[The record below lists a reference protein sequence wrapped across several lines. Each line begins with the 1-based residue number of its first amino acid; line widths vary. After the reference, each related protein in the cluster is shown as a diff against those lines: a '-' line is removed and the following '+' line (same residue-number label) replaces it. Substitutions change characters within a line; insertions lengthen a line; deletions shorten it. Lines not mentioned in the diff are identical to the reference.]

1 MFQKLYTH
9 VIQMYSDQYDESKI
23 FNVNLVVLFI
33 VANCIW
39 NFLYSGMLFF
49 LGAYEMAM
57 IALLIGILNLLAIY
71 CSLILT
77 KIIVS
82 QYILVVTVC
91 FYVAATSYLLG
102 YNSNAYALLIPLLFA
117 IYTFSTFNK
126 SSYRVLDLIII
137 LTYVLVIYFESARI
151 YTDSSILQFVE
162 VMNFILGV
170 MTLIFIMYTKSLSI
184 HFAKVYRENRIA
196 ILEKQINLDFL
207 TCLYNRKYME
217 EFLKKEKKQL
227 NSYVIIADIDFFKK
241 VNDTYGHVVGD
252 YILKE
257 VAQKM
262 KYHFRSTDYIARWGG
277 EEFLI
282 YLKNVK
288 SYEAMKNLNTLRQN
302 IMNYV
307 FCFEENEIKI
317 TVTFGA
323 KRIEY
328 DMDIMK
334 NIECADKSLY
344 YGKNNGRNQVV
355 FYSDILEKV

>member
-1 MFQKLYTH
+1 
-9 VIQMYSDQYDESKI
+9 MYSDQYDESKI

-33 VANCIW
+33 TANCAW

-49 LGAYEMAM
+49 LGAYEMVL
-57 IALLIGILNLLAIY
+57 ITLLIGVLNLVAIY
-71 CSLILT
+71 YSLIQT
-77 KIIVS
+77 KVILS
-82 QYILVVTVC
+82 QYILVITVC
-91 FYVAATSYLLG
+91 FYTAATSYLLG
-102 YNSNAYALLIPLLFA
+102 YDSNAYALLIPLLFA
-117 IYTFSTFNK
+117 IYTFSTFSK
-126 SSYRVLDLIII
+126 SSYRVLDLIIV
-137 LTYVLVIYFESARI
+137 LTYVLIIFFELNKV
-151 YTDSSILQFVE
+151 YTDSFILQFVE
-162 VMNFILGV
+162 VMNFFIGV
-170 MTLIFIMYTKSLSI
+170 ISLIFIMYTKSLSVQ
-184 HFAKVYRENRIA
+184 FNKVYRETRIA
-196 ILEKQINLDFL
+196 TLEKQINLDFL

-241 VNDTYGHVVGD
+241 INDTYGHVAGD

-262 KYHFRSTDYIARWGG
+262 KSHFRSTDYIARWGG

-288 SYEAMKNLNTLRQN
+288 SYEAIQNLNALRKN
-302 IMNYV
+302 IMNSV
-307 FCFEENEIKI
+307 FCYEENEINV

-323 KRIEY
+323 KNIEY
-328 DMDIMK
+328 DIDMMK

-355 FYSDILEKV
+355 LYSDILEKV

>member
-1 MFQKLYTH
+1 
-9 VIQMYSDQYDESKI
+9 MYSDQYDESKI

-33 VANCIW
+33 TANCAW

-49 LGAYEMAM
+49 LGAYEMVL
-57 IALLIGILNLLAIY
+57 ITLLIGVLNLVAIY
-71 CSLILT
+71 YSLIQT
-77 KIIVS
+77 KVILS
-82 QYILVVTVC
+82 QYILVITVC
-91 FYVAATSYLLG
+91 FYTAATSYLLG
-102 YNSNAYALLIPLLFA
+102 YDSNAYALLIPLLFA
-117 IYTFSTFNK
+117 IYTFSTFSK
-126 SSYRVLDLIII
+126 SSYRVLDLIIV
-137 LTYVLVIYFESARI
+137 LTYVLIIFFELNKV
-151 YTDSSILQFVE
+151 YTDSFILQFVE
-162 VMNFILGV
+162 VMNFFIGV
-170 MTLIFIMYTKSLSI
+170 VSLIFIMYTKSLSLQ
-184 HFAKVYRENRIA
+184 FNKVYRETRIA
-196 ILEKQINLDFL
+196 TLEKQINLDFL

-241 VNDTYGHVVGD
+241 INDTYGHVAGD

-262 KYHFRSTDYIARWGG
+262 KSHFRSTDYIARWGG

-288 SYEAMKNLNTLRQN
+288 SYEAIQNLNALRKN
-302 IMNYV
+302 IMNSV
-307 FCFEENEIKI
+307 FCYEENEINV

-323 KRIEY
+323 KNIEY
-328 DMDIMK
+328 DIDMMK

-355 FYSDILEKV
+355 LYSDILEKV